1 MRAHI
6 IRQEYLPYRFAPCYP
21 VKVNARPLFPSLFVL
36 GLLSGC
42 HGAASS
48 ATPAQTA
55 AQRSQ
60 ADAERQELQLI
71 PPPSKT
77 RYLNVHT
84 LDAWE
89 NPYLT
94 VQANMVTIHVM
105 LADANPSAYGVGGM
119 MRPVGARRQDLN
131 VSLDNLGE
139 ALRAIPQSSW
149 PYGRVAAVEE
159 AHKIPASARPQVGR
173 TTEATIRTLT
183 YLGIVVYEWG
193 DNGPK

>member
-1 MRAHI
+1 
-6 IRQEYLPYRFAPCYP
+6 
-21 VKVNARPLFPSLFVL
+21 V
-36 GLLSGC
+36 
-42 HGAASS
+42 
-48 ATPAQTA
+48 TA
-55 AQRSQ
+55 AQRSE
-60 ADAERQELQLI
+60 ADSERQELELI

-94 VQANMVTIHVM
+94 VQANMVTLHVM
-105 LADANPSAYGVGGM
+105 MADANPSTYGVGGM

-131 VSLDNLGE
+131 VSLDKLGE

-159 AHKIPASARPQVGR
+159 AHKIPVSARPQVGR
-173 TTEATIRTLT
+173 STEAAMKTLND
-183 YLGIVVYEWG
+183 LGIVVYEWS
-193 DNGPK
+193 DTGPK

>member
-1 MRAHI
+1 M
-6 IRQEYLPYRFAPCYP
+6 
-21 VKVNARPLFPSLFVL
+21 VNARPVLPSLILL

-42 HGAASS
+42 HETPSS
-48 ATPAQTA
+48 SPTPVVTAQ
-55 AQRSQ
+55 QRSQ
-60 ADAERQELQLI
+60 VESEREELDLI

-77 RYLNVHT
+77 RYLSVHS

-94 VQANMVTIHVM
+94 VQANMVTVHVM

-119 MRPVGARRQDLN
+119 MRPIGARRQDLN
-131 VSLDNLGE
+131 VTLDKLGD
-139 ALRAIPQSSW
+139 ALLAIPRSSW

-159 AHKIPASARPQVGR
+159 AHKIPVKARPQVGR
-173 TTEATIRTLT
+173 TTEAAMKTLND
-183 YLGIVVYEWG
+183 LGIVVYEWG